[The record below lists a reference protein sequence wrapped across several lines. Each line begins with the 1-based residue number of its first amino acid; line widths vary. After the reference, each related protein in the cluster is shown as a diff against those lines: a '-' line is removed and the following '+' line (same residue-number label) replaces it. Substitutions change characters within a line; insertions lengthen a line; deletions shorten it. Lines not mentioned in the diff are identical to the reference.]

1 LILDFTIER
10 KKKNNEGTKVS
21 NTFKKNP
28 QQEQDRKIWVSI

>member
-1 LILDFTIER
+1 LYNR
-10 KKKNNEGTKVS
+10 KKNENYESTKES